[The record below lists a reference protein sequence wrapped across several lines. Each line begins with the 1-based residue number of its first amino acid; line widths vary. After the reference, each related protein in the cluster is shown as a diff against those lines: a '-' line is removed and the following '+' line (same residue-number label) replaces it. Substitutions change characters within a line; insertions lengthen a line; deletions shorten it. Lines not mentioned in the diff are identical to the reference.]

1 MKKALVMARTNNL
14 GDDIQAWPAWQF
26 WGRNVDAVL
35 ERDTLEW
42 WHPLGFDLKPEE
54 KVAIIFN
61 GWLTHNPRGWFP
73 PQNLSPLF
81 ISLHIAPEI
90 APKFFRP
97 ELVEY
102 LSQFEIGARD
112 LATLDLLKS
121 YGLKAY
127 FSGCLT
133 LTVSHWLS
141 RTAPPKEFRPLIV
154 DLDKEVMDYV
164 PLEIQNASID
174 STQEISSQTSV
185 ILKLIPKITQMR
197 WAKALKTIL
206 PRSFVD
212 SFSYFVFRK
221 ILDMSPGVP
230 KSPLSRLVLAEERL
244 RLLSGASLILT
255 SRLHVALPAASLGV
269 PVILVHPRLHEDPR
283 FSGLSGLVN
292 SYTLEEFREVGRD
305 LSYDKLTNPGL
316 KEISSLKEGILARLN
331 EYRSSV
337 SSLLAS

>member
-1 MKKALVMARTNNL
+1 MARTNNL

-42 WHPLGFDLKPEE
+42 WYPLGFDLKPEE

-81 ISLHIAPEI
+81 VSLHIAPEI

-154 DLDKEVMDYV
+154 DLDEEAMHYV
-164 PLEIQNASID
+164 PLEIRNASIN
-174 STQEISSQTSV
+174 STQEISNQTSAV
-185 ILKLIPKITQMR
+185 LKLIPKITQMR
-197 WAKALKTIL
+197 WTKALKTIL
-206 PRSFVD
+206 PRSFLD
-212 SFSYFVFRK
+212 SSYFVFRK

-292 SYTLEEFREVGRD
+292 SYTLEEFREVGHD

-316 KEISSLKEGILARLN
+316 GEIDSLKEAILARLN

-337 SSLLAS
+337 SPLLAS

>member
-1 MKKALVMARTNNL
+1 MARTNNL
-14 GDDIQAWPAWQF
+14 GDDMQAWPAWQF

-42 WHPLGFDLKPEE
+42 WHPPGFDLKPEE

-61 GWLTHNPRGWFP
+61 GWLTYNPKKWFP

-112 LATLDLLKS
+112 LATLDLLKG

-141 RTAPPKEFRPLIV
+141 RTVPLKEFRPLII
-154 DLDKEVMDYV
+154 DLNEEAMRYV
-164 PLEIQNASID
+164 PLEIQNASINA
-174 STQEISSQTSV
+174 TQEISSQTSAN
-185 ILKLIPKITQMR
+185 LKWISQVTKMR
-197 WAKALKTIL
+197 WAKALKTIV
-206 PRSFVD
+206 PRPLLHSLFYPVL
-212 SFSYFVFRK
+212 RK
-221 ILDMSPGVP
+221 TLDMSPGLP
-230 KSPLSRLVLAEERL
+230 KSPLSRLVLAKERL
-244 RLLSGASLILT
+244 RLISGASLVLT

-269 PVILVHPRLHEDPR
+269 PVILVHPRLHEDSR

-292 SYTLEEFREVGRD
+292 SYTLEEFREVSHD

-316 KEISSLKEGILARLN
+316 REIDSLKEGILARLN

>member
-42 WHPLGFDLKPEE
+42 WHPPGFDLKPEE

-61 GWLTHNPRGWFP
+61 GWLTYNPKKWFP

-112 LATLDLLKS
+112 LATLDLLKG

-141 RTAPPKEFRPLIV
+141 RTVPLKEFRPLII
-154 DLDKEVMDYV
+154 DLNKEAMRYV
-164 PLEIQNASID
+164 PLEIQNASIND
-174 STQEISSQTSV
+174 TQEISSQTSA
-185 ILKLIPKITQMR
+185 ILKWISQVTKMR
-197 WAKALKTIL
+197 WAKALKTIV
-206 PRSFVD
+206 PRPLLHSLFYPVL
-212 SFSYFVFRK
+212 RK
-221 ILDMSPGVP
+221 TLDMSPGLP

-244 RLLSGASLILT
+244 RLISGASLVLT

-292 SYTLEEFREVGRD
+292 SYTLEEFREVSHD

-316 KEISSLKEGILARLN
+316 REIDSLKEGILARLN

>member
-1 MKKALVMARTNNL
+1 MARTNNL

-35 ERDTLEW
+35 ERDTLKW
-42 WHPLGFDLKPEE
+42 WHPLGFDLKPKE
-54 KVAIIFN
+54 KIAIIFN
-61 GWLTHNPRGWFP
+61 GWLTYNPRGWLP
-73 PQNLSPLF
+73 PRNVSPLF

-112 LATLDLLKS
+112 LATLVLLKS
-121 YGLKAY
+121 HGLKAY

-141 RTAPPKEFRPLIV
+141 RTAPPKGFRPLIV
-154 DLDKEVMDYV
+154 DLDEEAMHYV
-164 PLEIQNASID
+164 PLEIRNASIN
-174 STQEISSQTSV
+174 STQEISA

-197 WAKALKTIL
+197 WTKALKTIL
-206 PRSFVD
+206 PRSFLD
-212 SFSYFVFRK
+212 LFSYFVFRK

-244 RLLSGASLILT
+244 RLLSSASLILT
-255 SRLHVALPAASLGV
+255 SRLHIALPAASLGV
-269 PVILVHPRLHEDPR
+269 PVILVHRRLHEDLR

-292 SYTLEEFREVGRD
+292 SYTLEEFREVGHD

-316 KEISSLKEGILARLN
+316 GQIDSLKEAILARLN

>member
-154 DLDKEVMDYV
+154 DLDKGAIHYV
-164 PLEIQNASID
+164 PLEIRNASIN
-174 STQEISSQTSV
+174 STQEISNQTSA

-197 WAKALKTIL
+197 WTKALKTIL
-206 PRSFVD
+206 PRSFLD
-212 SFSYFVFRK
+212 SSSYFVFRK
-221 ILDMSPGVP
+221 ILDMSPGAP

-305 LSYDKLTNPGL
+305 LSYDKLTTPGL
-316 KEISSLKEGILARLN
+316 GEIDSLKEAILARLN
-331 EYRSSV
+331 EYHSSV

>member
-1 MKKALVMARTNNL
+1 VKKALVMARTNNL

-42 WHPLGFDLKPEE
+42 WYPLGFDLKPEE

-81 ISLHIAPEI
+81 VSLHIAPEI

-141 RTAPPKEFRPLIV
+141 RTAPPKEFRPLVV
-154 DLDKEVMDYV
+154 DLDEEAMNYV
-164 PLEIQNASID
+164 PLEIRNASIN
-174 STQEISSQTSV
+174 STQEISKQTSAV
-185 ILKLIPKITQMR
+185 LKLIPKITQMR
-197 WAKALKTIL
+197 WTKALKTIL
-206 PRSFVD
+206 PRSFSD

-292 SYTLEEFREVGRD
+292 SYTLEEFREVGYD

-316 KEISSLKEGILARLN
+316 GEIDSLKEAILARLN

-337 SSLLAS
+337 SPLLAS